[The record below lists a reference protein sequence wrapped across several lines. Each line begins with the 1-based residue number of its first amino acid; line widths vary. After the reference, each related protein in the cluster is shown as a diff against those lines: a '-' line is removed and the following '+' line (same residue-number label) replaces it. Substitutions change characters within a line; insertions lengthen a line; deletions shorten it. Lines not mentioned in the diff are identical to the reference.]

1 MAAAITRRLRGLLE
15 SVQRKWQTSFGDNSD
30 WFGRTIIMTNV
41 FERFESTVQ
50 SAVRASPIVFDKA
63 SGSELFDERGN
74 RYIDF
79 HSSGGSQSFGHCNI
93 KVCSALIDY
102 LCNDR
107 VVQSRDRRSVA
118 KRNFIQ
124 TFASRIL
131 QPRGLDHRIL
141 ITDPANGMAM
151 EIALRI
157 ARRSKERIGIVAF
170 TNSHH
175 GLTEASLAV
184 TSAAREPNAIVDFRR
199 NVVFMPYCSYLGE
212 DVDTIAYMRRYLEDS
227 ASGIELPAAVIVETT
242 QVQGGVNVASD
253 RWLKG
258 LEALC
263 REFGIFLIVDETYTG
278 FGRTGGVFSFEAAGI
293 NPDMIVV
300 SNALASGLPI
310 SVLLLRPELD
320 HWHSGDQVG
329 VFQGDNLAF
338 VAATEVLSQ
347 WNETF
352 AQEIAERSRN
362 LAEELAKLPTQFPH
376 RQLRV
381 RGKGMIWALEFDRP
395 ASAAVVAAWALER
408 GLIIEPAQLKDNVLL
423 VLPPLTIGE
432 DVLREGLDYLGQ
444 AVAMFLKHE

>member
-1 MAAAITRRLRGLLE
+1 MASAITLRSRCLLE
-15 SVQRKWQTSFGDNSD
+15 SAQRKWQTSFDDNSD
-30 WFGRTIIMTNV
+30 RFGRPISMTNV

-50 SAVRASPIVFDKA
+50 NAVRAAPIVFDKA

-79 HSSGGSQSFGHCNI
+79 HSAGGSQSFGHCNI

-107 VVQSRDRRSVA
+107 IVQSRDRRSVA

-124 TFASRIL
+124 AFASRIL

-141 ITDPANGMAM
+141 FTDPANGMAM

-157 ARRSKERIGIVAF
+157 ARRHKQRSSVVAF

-184 TSAAREPNAIVDFRR
+184 TSASRISSAAFDFRH
-199 NVVFMPYCSYLGE
+199 NVVFMPYCAYLGE
-212 DVDTIAYMRRYLEDS
+212 DVDTIAYLRRYLEDS
-227 ASGIELPAAVIVETT
+227 ASGLELPAAVIVETT
-242 QVQGGVNVASD
+242 QVHGGVNLASD

-263 REFGIFLIVDETYTG
+263 REFSVLLIVDETYTG
-278 FGRTGGVFSFEAAGI
+278 FGRTGGFFSFETAGL

-300 SNALASGLPI
+300 SNAIASGLPI

-320 HWHSGDQVG
+320 HWHPGDQVG

-347 WNETF
+347 WNDTF
-352 AQEIAERSRN
+352 IQEIAERSRN
-362 LAEELAKLPTQFPH
+362 LADELTKLPSQFPH

-408 GLIIEPAQLKDNVLL
+408 GLIIEPARLKDNVLL
-423 VLPPLTIGE
+423 VFPPLTIGE
-432 DVLREGLDYLGQ
+432 DVLREGLDHLNE
-444 AVAMFLKHE
+444 AVSMFLKHE